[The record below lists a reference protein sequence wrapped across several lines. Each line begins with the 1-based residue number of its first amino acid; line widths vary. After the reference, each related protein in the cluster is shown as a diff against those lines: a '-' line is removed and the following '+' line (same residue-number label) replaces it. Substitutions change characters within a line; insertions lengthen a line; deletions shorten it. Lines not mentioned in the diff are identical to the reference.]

1 MSRAPADLHR
11 HAASVVRTST
21 MLRRQARM
29 RTVDM
34 LCSLLRNDP
43 RLRAMW
49 SQHAPVAGHGIH
61 QGAIT
66 QVLADYQWRVGQE
79 PLDNLDL
86 PRQLKDTVSRA
97 LSGKTLSRRALTL
110 FIAAFDID
118 VRTAERLWSTWHG
131 SEQVFEPYSEI
142 HEFRNSVSA

>member
-1 MSRAPADLHR
+1 
-11 HAASVVRTST
+11 
-21 MLRRQARM
+21 
-29 RTVDM
+29 
-34 LCSLLRNDP
+34 
-43 RLRAMW
+43 MW

>member
-11 HAASVVRTST
+11 HAASMVRTST

-29 RTVDM
+29 RTVNM

-49 SQHAPVAGHGIH
+49 SRHAPTAGHGIH

-79 PLDNLDL
+79 PTDNVEL

-97 LSGKTLSRRALTL
+97 LSGKTLSLRALTL

-118 VRTAERLWSTWHG
+118 DRTAERLWSTWHG
-131 SEQVFEPYSEI
+131 SEQVFEPYADIDHFGE
-142 HEFRNSVSA
+142 SVSA